1 MAQIRSEISI
11 KSPFY
16 ISKHRYLELKHFC
29 LQYPEWKR
37 KLADL
42 SWFPQQGDGRSTDVA
57 MPVERMAERRDKYLK
72 YMEMVEQSCVAAD
85 PDIYEWLLK
94 SVTDGVS
101 YSNLRAAGLPCSKDY
116 YYERYR
122 KFFWHLDKVR

>member
-1 MAQIRSEISI
+1 MAVIRSEISV
-11 KSPFY
+11 KSPYY

-37 KLADL
+37 KLVDL
-42 SWFPQQGDGRSTDVA
+42 SYFPIAGDGRSTDVA
-57 MPVERMAERRDKYLK
+57 KPVEKMAEKREKYLR
-72 YMEMVEQSCVAAD
+72 YMEMVEQSLIAAD

-94 SVTDGVS
+94 GVTMEVS
-101 YSNLRAAGLPCSKDY
+101 YSDLRAAGLPCSKDY